1 MKKHSEIVRVSA
13 REVLDSRGNPT
24 VEARVYLKDGTT
36 GCAMAPSGASTG
48 EFEAVE
54 LRDGDAARYGGKGVQ
69 KVVAEVNKEIYGV
82 LAGQSVLLQRELDER
97 MRLLDGTKDKSKLGA
112 NGMLAVSLACAKAGA
127 AYQGEALYRYVGG
140 LTAGTLPIPMMNIVN
155 GGAHSDANIDIQEF
169 MIVPVGMKGLK
180 ENAFAEGV
188 RWCAEVYYSLKR
200 ILKKWGVSTA
210 VGDEGGFA
218 PDLTSDETVLDL
230 LLEAIA
236 DAGYSAGR
244 DGEFMLALDLAASE
258 WKDREKG
265 PGHYLLPKQG
275 IAHTS
280 DSLIRYYEEL
290 VKKYPILSL
299 EDPLDEEDWEGW
311 KRLTECLG
319 DQVLLVGDDLFVTNE
334 ERLRKG
340 IAGQTGNAIL
350 IKPNQIG
357 TLSETMETVRMAKEN
372 GYSTILSHRS
382 GETED
387 TTIADI
393 AVALNAGQIKTGA
406 PSRSDRV
413 AKYNQLLR
421 IEEELGRSAHYPGRE
436 AFFNLR

>member
-1 MKKHSEIVRVSA
+1 MKRNSEIVRVSA

-24 VEARVYLKDGTT
+24 VEAKVCLRDGTT
-36 GCAMAPSGASTG
+36 GRAMAPSGASTG
-48 EFEAVE
+48 EFEALE
-54 LRDGDAARYGGKGVQ
+54 LRDGDALRYGGKGVK
-69 KVVAEVNKEIYGV
+69 KVVEGINEKVQEELSGHC
-82 LAGQSVLLQRELDER
+82 VLLQRELDER
-97 MRLLDGTKDKSKLGA
+97 MCMLDGTKDKSKLGA
-112 NGMLAVSLACAKAGA
+112 NGILAVSLACARAGA

-140 LTAGTLPIPMMNIVN
+140 LTAETLPIPMMNIVN

-169 MIVPVGMKGLK
+169 MIVPVGMRKLK

-188 RWCAEVYYSLKR
+188 RWCAEVYHSLKK

-218 PDLTSDETVLDL
+218 PDLASDETVLDL

-236 DAGYSAGR
+236 DAGYTAGR

-265 PGHYLLPKQG
+265 AGYYLLKKQG

-280 DSLIRYYEEL
+280 ESLIRYYEQL
-290 VKKYPILSL
+290 VKKYPILSM

-311 KRLTECLG
+311 KKITECLG
-319 DQVLLVGDDLFVTNE
+319 DKVLLVGDDLFVTNE

-340 IAGQTGNAIL
+340 INCRVGNAIL
-350 IKPNQIG
+350 VKPNQIG
-357 TLSETMETVRMAKEN
+357 TLSETMETVRAAKEN
-372 GYSTILSHRS
+372 GYVTILSHRS

-387 TTIADI
+387 TTIADL
-393 AVALNAGQIKTGA
+393 AVGLSSPYIKMGA
-406 PSRSDRV
+406 PCRGERT
-413 AKYNQLLR
+413 AKYNRLLA
-421 IEEELGRSAHYPGRE
+421 IEEEVASGMRK
-436 AFFNLR
+436 

>member
-1 MKKHSEIVRVSA
+1 
-13 REVLDSRGNPT
+13 
-24 VEARVYLKDGTT
+24 
-36 GCAMAPSGASTG
+36 
-48 EFEAVE
+48 
-54 LRDGDAARYGGKGVQ
+54 
-69 KVVAEVNKEIYGV
+69 
-82 LAGQSVLLQRELDER
+82 
-97 MRLLDGTKDKSKLGA
+97 
-112 NGMLAVSLACAKAGA
+112 
-127 AYQGEALYRYVGG
+127 
-140 LTAGTLPIPMMNIVN
+140 
-155 GGAHSDANIDIQEF
+155 
-169 MIVPVGMKGLK
+169 
-180 ENAFAEGV
+180 
-188 RWCAEVYYSLKR
+188 
-200 ILKKWGVSTA
+200 
-210 VGDEGGFA
+210 
-218 PDLTSDETVLDL
+218 
-230 LLEAIA
+230 
-236 DAGYSAGR
+236 
-244 DGEFMLALDLAASE
+244 MLALDLAASE

-357 TLSETMETVRMAKEN
+357 TLSETMETVRIAKEN

-387 TTIADI
+387 TTIADL
-393 AVALNAGQIKTGA
+393 AVGLSTPYIKMGA
-406 PSRSDRV
+406 PCRGERT
-413 AKYNQLLR
+413 AKYNRLLA
-421 IEEELGRSAHYPGRE
+421 IEEELVYLAGSPV
-436 AFFNLR
+436 